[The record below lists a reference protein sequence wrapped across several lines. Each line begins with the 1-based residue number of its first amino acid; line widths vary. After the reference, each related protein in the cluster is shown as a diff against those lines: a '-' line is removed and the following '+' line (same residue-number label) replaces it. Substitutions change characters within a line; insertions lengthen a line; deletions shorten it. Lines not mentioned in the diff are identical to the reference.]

1 MSKLDKKKL
10 KLKERIDFLENE
22 MRVELTKKSSNTK
35 EIDLSSYGRK
45 IHDLKI
51 ELSKLK

>member
-1 MSKLDKKKL
+1 MSKLDKKRL

-22 MRVELTKKSSNTK
+22 MRIELTKKTSNSK

-45 IHDLKI
+45 IQDIKI